1 MKSLHARTVK
11 LGSTLAVLIAFSVAT
26 LMWIQLTG
34 INRIGGPFTLVD
46 HRGKTVTEQ
55 NFLGKPMLVFFGY
68 TFCPDVCPTTL
79 FELSKRLQELGP
91 DADRLNVL
99 FITVDP
105 ERDTPEKLGLYLSS
119 FDSHI
124 TGLSGTDRNIRA
136 VMSEYR
142 AIGRKVPVSNDDYTM
157 DHTTM
162 VYMMNGKGQFVGA
175 IKYEEQEATARAKIR
190 RLLDMPV
197 CLKGTE
203 ELRCSSYG
211 HPVATASLGFA
222 GGS

>member
-11 LGSTLAVLIAFSVAT
+11 LGSTLAVLIALSVAT

-34 INRIGGPFTLVD
+34 INRIGGPFTLVN

-142 AIGRKVPVSNDDYTM
+142 AIGRKVPVSNNDIPWITPQWS
-157 DHTTM
+157 T
-162 VYMMNGKGQFVGA
+162 
-175 IKYEEQEATARAKIR
+175 
-190 RLLDMPV
+190 
-197 CLKGTE
+197 
-203 ELRCSSYG
+203 
-211 HPVATASLGFA
+211 
-222 GGS
+222 